1 MPDSAPDRTDKRPT
15 DADDGTQADQRTD
28 TEASTLGSAP
38 QSSNTGSGRAE
49 SGRVQE
55 DRPSDL
61 SESGTGSTLG
71 TSSRTPRAEVQTAI
85 DCMATLATLQ
95 RRLAYS
101 RAQRALSLQLGAI
114 FFGSTASLTSIGR
127 ATPSLASAALGAA
140 VAYGAATA
148 GALWRAEMTNK
159 AIEDDTATLEALKEE
174 TKAAVRR
181 AVELDPV
188 NREIMEEWRGRYNA
202 GSAGM
207 EDAAEGVIRGVYVAR
222 AGDDMDEQDEV

>member
-1 MPDSAPDRTDKRPT
+1 
-15 DADDGTQADQRTD
+15 
-28 TEASTLGSAP
+28 
-38 QSSNTGSGRAE
+38 
-49 SGRVQE
+49 
-55 DRPSDL
+55 
-61 SESGTGSTLG
+61 
-71 TSSRTPRAEVQTAI
+71 
-85 DCMATLATLQ
+85 
-95 RRLAYS
+95 
-101 RAQRALSLQLGAI
+101 
-114 FFGSTASLTSIGR
+114 
-127 ATPSLASAALGAA
+127 
-140 VAYGAATA
+140 
-148 GALWRAEMTNK
+148 MTNK